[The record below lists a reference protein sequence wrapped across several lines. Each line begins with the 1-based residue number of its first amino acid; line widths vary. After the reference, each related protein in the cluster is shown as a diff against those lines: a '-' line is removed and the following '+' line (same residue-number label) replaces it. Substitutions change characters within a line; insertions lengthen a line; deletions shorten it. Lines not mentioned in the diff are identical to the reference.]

1 MLCRETGKIIHIDF
15 GDCFEV
21 AMMREKY
28 PEKVPFRLTRMLVAA
43 MEVTGID
50 GTYRHTCET
59 VMQLMRTNRDS
70 LLAVLEAFIHDP
82 LLQWVLLDTKKPTL
96 AGNGQA
102 PGSIVLQQQGQQ
114 VQQQQPNGGGKFVS
128 GQQVLPEAAAARHSQ
143 QQSARA
149 APQQQGAAG
158 GRNPTNSIIPYV
170 FTDPNYPSSLSLRDC
185 RHINPWRHHLCNGPW
200 LGCYETGRYS
210 ICCLLPAAIFDMK
223 KHVRGLLVV
232 ETVYCSY

>member
-59 VMQLMRTNRDS
+59 MMQLMRANRDS

-82 LLQWVLLDTKKPTL
+82 LLQWVLLETKKPALTQT
-96 AGNGQA
+96 GNG
-102 PGSIVLQQQGQQ
+102 
-114 VQQQQPNGGGKFVS
+114 
-128 GQQVLPEAAAARHSQ
+128 
-143 QQSARA
+143 RA
-149 APQQQGAAG
+149 ATATVMPMGAIQQPQQQHPGVRYAPLHQGITHQNVEAEANAQLRTAARFPQARAPSQQSTSSRG
-158 GRNPTNSIIPYV
+158 KPTNPVIPYV

-200 LGCYETGRYS
+200 LGRYETGGHFPITRY
-210 ICCLLPAAIFDMK
+210 IIQN
-223 KHVRGLLVV
+223 R
-232 ETVYCSY
+232 